1 MARSKT
7 AVSFGPIANSTT
19 LVTGNKVRLPGKR
32 KVAGHFDYLVAQLLH
47 KPVPTRIL

>member
-7 AVSFGPIANSTT
+7 AVSFGPISNSTT

-32 KVAGHFDYLVAQLLH
+32 VLAGRFNHLVAQLLH
-47 KPVPTRIL
+47 KPVTTRIL